1 MEVKVVVTVFLLDKN
16 FTIQGVLDNKI
27 SWSYDR
33 AINKATNIQVS
44 IPRDDLGDTSK
55 SSLLSLSQYIQIY
68 SDGVY
73 TIGGRITK
81 RDYND
86 STVDITA
93 FTEEIKMESV
103 ICPAQYSR
111 KYDGWDIAD
120 IVRDLSKGW
129 HTQRIKSTSQWITA
143 VDSSNVDFS
152 TLSNRIMLTKNGA
165 GVYNQDGYATY
176 RFFSSNNSSFTSWD
190 RIRWVSD
197 NYGQTVD
204 GEIELV
210 NTTIQYRYGATTGS
224 LGSWSTPVVGAMPD
238 TLGLDISLLD
248 AHVLEVRINL
258 HTDDITSEDQNGAP
272 IGSSP
277 VVFALE
283 VISRTDE
290 YIGTSN
296 IPVSTGVQ
304 ADGLIADEDS
314 AFSILNSVCEIAD
327 WEFEVYNNDI
337 YLANRLGNDL
347 TESFVFKRDEN
358 VKITQLSDTDD
369 ELANII
375 HANGKGD
382 GINKLTVTLTNTE
395 SIDAFGEYPIVK
407 SFDTEDL
414 TELTSLA
421 QAYIDEHSFP
431 VFDWRVDTFD
441 RIDSTITSNVTPE
454 GALAFHRLYSNSTF
468 STPSHNLI
476 EQNLFFYKPIYMAGD
491 TIRIIDPRT
500 GTIIDSR
507 ILEEKRRGDS
517 SGIKVSL
524 YLNKA
529 RASLV
534 GRIPKPVEPFT
545 IGTPASISV
554 KPMLGGVI
562 VTVAAPAER
571 YKWSDTELYM
581 SEESPV
587 PMETPIKVARDT
599 SFAISGLHSDK
610 RYYFTARYIEFS
622 GRASQVSAE
631 VSCIPGGITVDDFEV
646 ITAFGMKMNNPSNGH
661 VTLCGSGIDNVLQ
674 DADGVIRA
682 PSGDELLTVPNMSVN
697 CTASVFKSI
706 GIDMDA
712 WTYLVMSGGTVFPV
726 YYSLADA
733 LFYNASNDEITTG
746 LVIGKVKVG
755 VVSAEDNSARILDTL
770 AYTMAMELSTVARE
784 QTQYAFK
791 YLSQA
796 TTPAEFEQYA
806 NNLGITDF
814 FTTLAVWDLFA
825 ERIKV
830 NQLQVG
836 HGDKTDGFVF
846 YAIDDETTGE
856 QIIQVWADGLKI
868 FDINPNTK
876 NITIGNFETGNGI
889 RWENDTSTLAIQG
902 SGKFTG
908 TMDHEAL
915 TTTDAVASQVSINF
929 ATKSAYYGQDLFNG
943 LSSIGTGS
951 WINASGSFKSIGFSQ
966 IALLSTTEQKAIIVD
981 SSVPNDG
988 ELQFVSKYTGSVRFI
1003 FEARPGM
1010 VSSGTVNLY
1019 INGVLVS
1026 STYRAA
1032 FSGVTVVTVD
1042 RNVNEGD
1049 VIKMTTSGNE
1059 IYFKMYIRGI
1069 GIALNMGSRY
1079 ISIKTT
1085 SYYADRFLSS
1095 SPIVAD
1101 SNNYMTYNS
1110 AEAIIGSLATLTPNR
1125 TYHTTSGSTISV
1137 SGGASK
1143 SVTSIMRSSESVTI
1157 ETTSGTVYLVTSSQ
1171 EGVSGYSLSGTI
1183 TVNTSEASLRTLTVL
1198 PKQDNTH
1205 SLGSIG
1211 LNLYYADLFVS
1222 SLVGMI
1228 SAFASSAAPSG
1239 WLECN
1244 GQAVSRSTYSKLYS
1258 AIGTTFG
1265 AGNGSTTFNVPD
1277 LRGEFIRGWS
1287 HGRGGVD
1294 DGRAVGSF
1302 QDQSIQSHAHSYTL
1316 TGIGGSYGG
1325 SGSGGNRNYHEGATT
1340 GYTGGAETRPRN
1352 VALMYCIKY

>member
-1 MEVKVVVTVFLLDKN
+1 MVVTVFLLDKN

-33 AINKATNIQVS
+33 AINKATSIQVS
-44 IPRDDLGDTSK
+44 IPRDDLRDTSK

-68 SDGVY
+68 CDGIY

-81 RDYND
+81 RDYTD

-129 HTQRIKSTSQWITA
+129 HTQRIKSTSQWEEA
-143 VDSSNVDFS
+143 VDSSNVDFN
-152 TLSNRIMLTKNGA
+152 TLSNRIMLTKDGA
-165 GVYNQDGYATY
+165 GVYNQDGHATY
-176 RFFSSNNSSFTSWD
+176 RFFSSDNSSFTSWD

-197 NYGQTVD
+197 NYGQTDD

-210 NTTIQYRYGATTGS
+210 NTTIQYRYGATVGS

-238 TLGLDISLLD
+238 TLGLDISLLN
-248 AHVLEVRINL
+248 APVLEVRINL
-258 HTDDITSEDQNGAP
+258 HTDDITSEDQNGDA

-283 VISRTDE
+283 VISRTTA

-296 IPVSTGVQ
+296 IPASTGVQ

-314 AFSILNSVCEIAD
+314 AFSILSSVCEIAD

-358 VKITQLSDTDD
+358 IKITQLSDTDD

-382 GINKLTVTLTNTE
+382 GINKLTVTLANTE

-441 RIDSTITSNVTPE
+441 SIDSTITSNITPE

-476 EQNLFFYKPIYMAGD
+476 EQNLFFYKPVYMAGD

-507 ILEEKRRGDS
+507 ILEEKRQGDLN
-517 SGIKVSL
+517 GIKVSL
-524 YLNKA
+524 YLNKP
-529 RASLV
+529 RTSLV
-534 GRIPKPVEPFT
+534 GRVPKPVEPFT

-587 PMETPIKVARDT
+587 LMETPIKVARAT

-622 GRASQVSAE
+622 GRVSQASDE
-631 VSCIPGGITVDDFEV
+631 VSCIPGSIGVDDIEV
-646 ITAFGMKMNNPSNGH
+646 ITAFGMKMNSPSNGH

-674 DADGVIRA
+674 DADGVIHA
-682 PSGDELLTVPNMSVN
+682 PAGGELLTVPNMSID

-706 GIDMDA
+706 GTDMDA

-733 LFYNASNDEITTG
+733 LFYNASNDEISTG
-746 LVIGKVKVG
+746 VVIGRVKVG
-755 VVSAEDNSARILDTL
+755 VVSSEDDSARILDTV
-770 AYTMAMELSTVARE
+770 AYTVAMELSTVARE

-791 YLSQA
+791 YLSQS
-796 TTPAEFEQYA
+796 TSPTEFEQYA
-806 NNLGITDF
+806 RNLGITDF

-830 NQLQVG
+830 NQLQIG
-836 HGDKTDGFVF
+836 SGTTSEGFVF
-846 YAIDDETTGE
+846 YAIDNQETGE
-856 QIIQVWADGLKI
+856 KIIQVWSDGIKI
-868 FDINPNTK
+868 FEINPITK
-876 NITIGNFETGNGI
+876 NISIGDYENENGLRWVHEDREMIFKGTGNFNGEINHDALKTRPEDNSGTTVPIPAKSRYIGSDVYNAFSSVSTSGWTNVTGTFNATAI
-889 RWENDTSTLAIQG
+889 ASATRLPTDSTLRQVWYATFD
-902 SGKFTG
+902 SDYSFTSPI
-908 TMDHEAL
+908 TARVKITFNCISTFL
-915 TTTDAVASQVSINF
+915 NATTTRVYVNGVLYSSLNCNGW
-929 ATKSAYYGQDLFNG
+929 GQ
-943 LSSIGTGS
+943 S
-951 WINASGSFKSIGFSQ
+951 
-966 IALLSTTEQKAIIVD
+966 STTSFFVNVTKGQTILVD
-981 SSVPNDG
+981 SSGQNRTQYVKMEVYG
-988 ELQFVSKYTGSVRFI
+988 KGTILQK
-1003 FEARPGM
+1003 
-1010 VSSGTVNLY
+1010 
-1019 INGVLVS
+1019 S
-1026 STYRAA
+1026 STDMEFINYYGYYGTQLNTSSPNA
-1032 FSGVTVVTVD
+1032 FDYSANLNYASGQQFLNNASTLTTNKIYNTDTANSTLTVVTTPRTISGVL
-1042 RNVNEGD
+1042 
-1049 VIKMTTSGNE
+1049 KLTSE
-1059 IYFKMYIRGI
+1059 MRIYFDNGDIY
-1069 GIALNMGSRY
+1069 
-1079 ISIKTT
+1079 T
-1085 SYYADRFLSS
+1085 
-1095 SPIVAD
+1095 IV
-1101 SNNYMTYNS
+1101 
-1110 AEAIIGSLATLTPNR
+1110 G
-1125 TYHTTSGSTISV
+1125 
-1137 SGGASK
+1137 
-1143 SVTSIMRSSESVTI
+1143 
-1157 ETTSGTVYLVTSSQ
+1157 
-1171 EGVSGYSLSGTI
+1171 
-1183 TVNTSEASLRTLTVL
+1183 NTA
-1198 PKQDNTH
+1198 
-1205 SLGSIG
+1205 
-1211 LNLYYADLFVS
+1211 
-1222 SLVGMI
+1222 
-1228 SAFASSAAPSG
+1228 
-1239 WLECN
+1239 
-1244 GQAVSRSTYSKLYS
+1244 
-1258 AIGTTFG
+1258 
-1265 AGNGSTTFNVPD
+1265 
-1277 LRGEFIRGWS
+1277 
-1287 HGRGGVD
+1287 
-1294 DGRAVGSF
+1294 
-1302 QDQSIQSHAHSYTL
+1302 
-1316 TGIGGSYGG
+1316 
-1325 SGSGGNRNYHEGATT
+1325 EGATT
-1340 GYTGGAETRPRN
+1340 GWYPISGSFKLLVATAAIQTKFVEPQANATYDLGYKDDVDSANDKRYANLYLSNNIEGDESGTISGFNIIAGSISVTGSLNPRSNPTTGSQSISAGSYYTPLRGLYNSSMNQSNRGSGFGYALYEYESSIDSDSVVFGGDGPYAGTSATRVYN
-1352 VALMYCIKY
+1352 QSSGLSGLTITWYYAKF

>member
-68 SDGVY
+68 CDGIY

-81 RDYND
+81 RDYSD

-129 HTQRIKSTSQWITA
+129 YTQRVKSTSQWMA
-143 VDSSNVDFS
+143 VVDSSNVDFS
-152 TLSNRIMLTKNGA
+152 TLSNRIILTKNGS

-176 RFFSSNNSSFTSWD
+176 RFFSSDNSSFSSWD

-197 NYGQTVD
+197 NYGQTD
-204 GEIELV
+204 NGKIELV
-210 NTTIQYRYGATTGS
+210 NTTVQYRYGATTES

-258 HTDDITSEDQNGAP
+258 HTDDITSEDQNGVAV
-272 IGSSP
+272 GSSP

-283 VISRTDE
+283 VISRTAS

-296 IPVSTGVQ
+296 VPASTGVQ

-358 VKITQLSDTDD
+358 VRITQLSDTDD

-382 GINKLTVTLTNTE
+382 GINKLTVTLKDTE
-395 SIDAFGEYPIVK
+395 SIDTFGEYPIVK

-414 TELTSLA
+414 AELTSLA

-441 RIDSTITSNVTPE
+441 RIDSTITSNVTSE

-476 EQNLFFYKPIYMAGD
+476 EQNLFFYKPVYMAGD
-491 TIRIIDPRT
+491 TIRIVDPRT

-529 RASLV
+529 RTSLV
-534 GRIPKPVEPFT
+534 DRIPKPVEPLT
-545 IGTPASISV
+545 ISAPASISV
-554 KPMLGGVI
+554 RPMLGGVV
-562 VTVAAPAER
+562 VTVSAPAER
-571 YKWSDTELYM
+571 YKWSETELYM

-610 RYYFTARYIEFS
+610 RYYFTARYVEFS
-622 GRASQVSAE
+622 GRASQASGE
-631 VSCIPGGITVDDFEV
+631 VSCIPGGISVDEFEV

-661 VTLCGSGIDNVLQ
+661 VTLCGTGIDNVLQ

-682 PSGDELLTVPNMSVN
+682 PSGDELLTVPNVSVN
-697 CTASVFKSI
+697 CTAPVFKSI

-712 WTYLVMSGGTVFPV
+712 WTYLVMSGDTVFPV

-733 LFYNASNDEITTG
+733 LFYNAANDEISTG
-746 LVIGKVKVG
+746 VVIGKVKVG
-755 VVSAEDNSARILDTL
+755 VVSSEDDSARILDTV
-770 AYTMAMELSTVARE
+770 AYTVAMELSTVARE

-791 YLSQA
+791 YLSQS
-796 TTPAEFEQYA
+796 TSPEEFEQYA
-806 NNLGITDF
+806 RNLGITDF

-836 HGDKTDGFVF
+836 SGDTEEGFAF
-846 YAIDDETTGE
+846 YAIDNPESGE

-868 FDINPNTK
+868 FEINPTTK
-876 NITIGNFETGNGI
+876 NIIIGSFDTGNGI
-889 RWENDTSTLAIQG
+889 RWENDTGALAIRG
-902 SGKFTG
+902 AGKFTG

-915 TTTDAVASQVSINF
+915 TTMDAVASQVSVGF
-929 ATKSAYYGQDLFNG
+929 ATKDAYYGQDLYNSI
-943 LSSIGTGS
+943 SSLGTGGWKS
-951 WINASGSFKSIGFSQ
+951 ASGSYGGTSFSRV
-966 IALLSTTEQKAIIVD
+966 APLVTTEQTAIIVD

-988 ELQFVSKYTGSVRFI
+988 ELQFVSAYTGSVRFI

-1019 INGVLVS
+1019 INGVLIS

-1032 FSGVTVVTVD
+1032 FSGATVVTVD
-1042 RNVNEGD
+1042 RNVKKGD
-1049 VIKMTTSGNE
+1049 IVRCTTSGNE
-1059 IYFKMYIRGI
+1059 IYFRMYIRGI
-1069 GIALNMGSRY
+1069 GVILDLGTDYVTLKN
-1079 ISIKTT
+1079 T
-1085 SYYADRFLSS
+1085 SYYNKQFIVS
-1095 SPIVAD
+1095 SPISVN
-1101 SNNYMTYNS
+1101 SNSYLNYNS
-1110 AEAIIGSLATLTPNR
+1110 AEAIIGALAALTPNR
-1125 TYHTTSGSTISV
+1125 SYHTTSGSSISV
-1137 SGGASK
+1137 SGGGAK
-1143 SVTSIMRSSESVTI
+1143 SVTSIMRSAGSVII
-1157 ETTSGTVYLVTSSQ
+1157 ETTSGTVYLSASSQ
-1171 EGVSGYSLSGTI
+1171 DGVSGYVLSGTI
-1183 TVNTSEASLRTLTVL
+1183 TIDTSEASLRTLTVL

-1205 SLGSIG
+1205 SLGSLG

-1265 AGNGSTTFNVPD
+1265 SGDGSTTFNVPD

-1287 HGRGGVD
+1287 HGRSGVD
-1294 DGRAVGSF
+1294 DGRTIGSF

-1325 SGSGGNRNYHEGATT
+1325 SGSGGNRNYHEDATT
-1340 GYTGGAETRPRN
+1340 GYAGGAETRPRN
-1352 VALMYCIKY
+1352 IALMYCIKY